1 MKVMRALLYAFGI
14 VMLAF
19 LVLPV
24 FALIPASFSPTS
36 FIQLPPPQYSLRW
49 YEVFLN
55 EPEWRTALVNSLLI
69 ASLATPTALVIGTL
83 AAFALER
90 LTGWRHALANGL
102 VLAPMIVP
110 FVITGLAL
118 YYGMQWIGLSGTL
131 LSIALGHAVI
141 AVPFVAINVGV
152 ALKNLDRNL
161 AKAAAGLGAGPVRI
175 FLTVILPG
183 ILPGVVAGALFAF
196 IISFDE
202 VVVSIFLSTF
212 QNKPLPV
219 KLFEVVKVDLSPTA
233 AVAAVLTIVITLLV
247 VPLIRLVEGR
257 QRPARSGAAVSGDTA

>member
-1 MKVMRALLYAFGI
+1 MKLARLAFHGCGLLI
-14 VMLAF
+14 LAF

-24 FALIPASFSPTS
+24 FALVPASFSPTS
-36 FIQLPPPQYSLRW
+36 YIQLPPPRYDLRW
-49 YEVFLN
+49 YQAFL
-55 EPEWRTALVNSLLI
+55 EQPEWRSALLNSLRIALI
-69 ASLATPTALVIGTL
+69 ATPTALLTGTL
-83 AAFALER
+83 AAFALQR
-90 LTGWRHALANGL
+90 LAGWRRALFGGL

-118 YYGMQWIGLSGTL
+118 YYGMRWIGLSGSL

-141 AVPFVAINVGV
+141 ALPFVAINVGV
-152 ALKNLDRNL
+152 ALQSFDANLM
-161 AKAAAGLGAGPVRI
+161 KAAAGLGASPARC
-175 FLTVILPG
+175 FFTVLLPG

-233 AVAAVLTIVITLLV
+233 AVAATLTIVFTLLV
-247 VPLIRLVEGR
+247 VPLLRAAEGR
-257 QRPARSGAAVSGDTA
+257 RNPPGGQS